1 MFKRVSKLLPIL
13 LAILMVALVFAG
25 CGRPEKA
32 DTKKDDTKV
41 ITLRLAHHLTPD
53 HSLNKQAEKFAEL
66 LSKKT
71 NGKVKV
77 DIYPNG
83 QLGGQRDLLESMK
96 IGTMDMSIAD
106 TGLLANYD
114 LAAGILD
121 LPYIFKDT
129 QHVRKAMAG
138 EAGKILRDK
147 ILKASNI
154 RSLTI
159 VGVAFRGTILAKKD
173 INSIEDFK
181 GVKVRTPESPVL
193 VQYFKA
199 IGANPTP
206 IPSGEA
212 YTAIQTGVVD
222 GMEGTPEF
230 LNSIKISEVAKK
242 QYETNHNMNCDS
254 LNISEKVFTGLS
266 ADIQK
271 AILEAA
277 DESIGYFYEIS
288 TKIDETNRKDLTAKG
303 VVYTKL
309 DLAPYMKATAPMVEK
324 FVKDNN
330 AQALLDAIKKAQ

>member
-1 MFKRVSKLLPIL
+1 MFKRVSSLLPIL
-13 LAILMVALVFAG
+13 VGIVMVSLIFAG
-25 CGRPEKA
+25 CGRPQQAEN
-32 DTKKDDTKV
+32 KKEDNKT

-66 LSKKT
+66 LAKKT

-83 QLGGQRDLLESMK
+83 QLGGQRDLLEAMK

-114 LAAGILD
+114 LSAGILD

-138 EAGKILRDK
+138 EAGKIIQEK
-147 ILKASNI
+147 ILKASGI

-159 VGVAFRGTILAKKD
+159 VGVAFRGTILSKKT
-173 INSIEDFK
+173 INSIDDFK

-254 LNISEKVFTGLS
+254 LNISEKVFKNLPQ
-266 ADIQK
+266 DVQK
-271 AILEAA
+271 ALLEAA

-303 VVYTKL
+303 VVYNKI
-309 DLAPYMKATAPMVEK
+309 DLEPYKKATAPMIEK

-330 AQALLDAIKKAQ
+330 AQALLEAIKKAQ